1 MQSDARDDDPALRPK
16 IPHAKFARCVQQQ
29 KEIRALAASLKQQ
42 ALQVRKVSAQLE
54 VSKPAPQIAV
64 NYH

>member
-1 MQSDARDDDPALRPK
+1 VQELEAAIARQQNN
-16 IPHAKFARCVQQQ
+16 FAQQQ
-29 KEIRALAASLKQQ
+29 KEIKALAASLKQQ
-42 ALQVRKVSAQLE
+42 ALQVRKLSAQLE